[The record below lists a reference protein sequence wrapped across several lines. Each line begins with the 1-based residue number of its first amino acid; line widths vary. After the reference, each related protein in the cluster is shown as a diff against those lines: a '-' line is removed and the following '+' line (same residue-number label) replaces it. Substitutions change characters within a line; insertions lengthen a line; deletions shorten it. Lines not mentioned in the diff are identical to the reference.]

1 MGIVDT
7 EHKKMEEFLRELDA
21 GSRRML
27 LFLMQRKHASLDELT
42 EVLGESSHMNT
53 LVRIKNVVNS
63 KALDYFEKPVM
74 QFEKQRIN
82 KDNGKNILFNWWLNE
97 DLDQAAAQDKEEKFA
112 DFFDE
117 ENEVVI
123 IFELKG
129 IKEKDVNV
137 GIKQDMVTISFREP
151 NGAKHVQ
158 QIPLPENT
166 DISAFRKQIQNQT
179 LIMTIP
185 KI

>member
-1 MGIVDT
+1 MRIVDT
-7 EHKKMEEFLRELDA
+7 EHKKMEEFLSELDV

-27 LFLMQRKHASLDELT
+27 LFLIQRKHASLDELT

-63 KALDYFEKPVM
+63 KSLDYFEKPVM
-74 QFEKQRIN
+74 QFEKQRID
-82 KDNGKNILFNWWLNE
+82 KDNGKNILFNWWLSEGIDIATEN
-97 DLDQAAAQDKEEKFA
+97 KEEQFA

-117 ENEVVI
+117 ENEVLI
-123 IFELKG
+123 IFELKS

-137 GIKQDMVTISFREP
+137 DIKQDMVTISFRES

-166 DISAFRKQIQNQT
+166 DISAFRKQIQNQI

>member
-7 EHKKMEEFLRELDA
+7 EHKKMEEFLGELDA

-74 QFEKQRIN
+74 QFEKQRID
-82 KDNGKNILFNWWLNE
+82 KDNGKNILFNWWLSEGMDIATRN
-97 DLDQAAAQDKEEKFA
+97 KEEQFA

-117 ENEVVI
+117 ENEVVV

-137 GIKQDMVTISFREP
+137 DIKQDMVTISFRES